1 MIRTLFWLAVLGV
14 VLYILYQY
22 GAPQIRA
29 WRYHDAME
37 QAAKF
42 SGDSS
47 DEDVRAE
54 LLATAEGLGVPLH
67 ERRLAIHRDRGRM
80 HVTASWEEIVEVRAG
95 ALGDW
100 VDTLHY
106 VYEVDEGIRIP
117 RMR

>member
-1 MIRTLFWLAVLGV
+1 MLRTFFWLAVLGV

-22 GAPQIRA
+22 GAPQVRA

-42 SGDSS
+42 SGGSTDA
-47 DEDVRAE
+47 DVREE
-54 LLATAEGLGVPLH
+54 LLATAEDLGVPLH
-67 ERRLAIHRDRGRM
+67 ERRLSIHRDRGRM
-80 HVTASWEEIVEVRAG
+80 AVTASWEEIVTVRAG
-95 ALGDW
+95 LLGNW

-106 VYEVDEGIRIP
+106 VYEVNESVRTP